1 MYLLPWH
8 WDWLVHPNHGT
19 NDYMAMVYD
28 RLMFHGATY
37 ADLARRGPPI
47 ISINATD
54 IANEVAF
61 PFLGSTF
68 GLLCSDMTTF
78 PVARAVA
85 ASNGF
90 PILFTPITIQS
101 YAERCQGL
109 RPATAPPAQWAEP
122 RSELS
127 RRAQM
132 ARQANRYADS
142 ERTRWVHLMDGGIAD
157 NLALRGLLSVMI
169 GFGVEDSQ
177 LTEYAAR
184 HTRRLLVLSV
194 DGEAAPDPT
203 LGQQRRLGGLGRVF
217 SAVSGTQIDSYNF
230 ETLVLAEERLQTVA
244 ERFRHMRCAL
254 GPVIDGF
261 PCGDVEARF
270 VHISLSGI
278 DDPATRARLE
288 AIPTGLTIPDVDVDA
303 LVEYGERIVRD
314 NQTVREVAASAGPG
328 AGVVERPA
336 PSRGRRTAAR

>member
-1 MYLLPWH
+1 MVPTAACG
-8 WDWLVHPNHGT
+8 VHPNHGT

-28 RLMFHGATY
+28 RLMFHSATY
-37 ADLARRGPPI
+37 ADLVRRGPPI

-90 PILFTPITIQS
+90 PILFTPITVES
-101 YAERCQGL
+101 HAERCNGR
-109 RPATAPPAQWAEP
+109 RPETAPPAEWAEP

-132 ARQANRYADS
+132 ARQANRYADP

-177 LTEYAAR
+177 LTQYSAR
-184 HTRRLLVLSV
+184 PGTR
-194 DGEAAPDPT
+194 G
-203 LGQQRRLGGLGRVF
+203 
-217 SAVSGTQIDSYNF
+217 
-230 ETLVLAEERLQTVA
+230 
-244 ERFRHMRCAL
+244 
-254 GPVIDGF
+254 
-261 PCGDVEARF
+261 
-270 VHISLSGI
+270 
-278 DDPATRARLE
+278 
-288 AIPTGLTIPDVDVDA
+288 
-303 LVEYGERIVRD
+303 
-314 NQTVREVAASAGPG
+314 AS
-328 AGVVERPA
+328 
-336 PSRGRRTAAR
+336 